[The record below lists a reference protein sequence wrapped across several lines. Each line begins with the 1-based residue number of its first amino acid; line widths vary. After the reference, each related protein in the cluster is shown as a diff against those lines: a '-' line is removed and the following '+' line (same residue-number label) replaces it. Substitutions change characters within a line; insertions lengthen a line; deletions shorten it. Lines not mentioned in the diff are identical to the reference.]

1 LKKVFPG
8 LDDAFLA
15 VVRDHTAGDPMR
27 PGVLWTNLSL
37 RRIRAALIPKGYRI
51 GTKSVAK
58 LLRRHR
64 LGRRKARKTLSSG
77 KRHPQ
82 RDQQFLKI
90 ARLRAEYEASPN
102 PVVSVDT
109 KKKEFVGRLFREG
122 RLWTQAPAQVLDHD
136 FPDSA
141 DGVAYPHGIY
151 DLKRNA
157 GHINLGTSRDTSRF
171 ACDSLGRWRIGQGRA
186 AYPQA
191 ASILVLCDGGGSN
204 SSRRY
209 VFKHHLE
216 LLADRLGIEIRVA
229 HYPPGCSKYDPI
241 EHRFFP
247 HVTRACQGVVFTSLE
262 LMREKMGEARTEKGL
277 RATVEILPGDYPTG
291 DKAPPGYKKT
301 MRIVFDEELPAWN
314 YRAMPAKPGS

>member
-1 LKKVFPG
+1 MK
-8 LDDAFLA
+8 
-15 VVRDHTAGDPMR
+15 

-37 RRIRAALIPKGYRI
+37 RRIRAALIPKGYQV
-51 GTKSVAK
+51 GTKSVAN
-58 LLRRHR
+58 LLRRHH
-64 LGRRKARKTLSSG
+64 LGQRKAQKTLCSA

-82 RDQQFLKI
+82 RNQQFLKI
-90 ARLRAEYEASPN
+90 ARLRAEYESSAN
-102 PVVSVDT
+102 PIISVDT

-122 RLWTQAPAQVLDHD
+122 RLWTQAPVQVLDHD

-151 DLKRNA
+151 DLKRNL
-157 GHINLGTSRDTSRF
+157 GHIHVGTSRDTSRF
-171 ACDSLGRWRIGQGRA
+171 ACDSLALWWERHGKA

-191 ASILVLCDGGGSN
+191 TSILVLCDGGGSN

-209 VFKHHLE
+209 VFKHQLE

-247 HVTRACQGVVFTSLE
+247 HVTRACQGMVFVSVE
-262 LMREKMGEARTEKGL
+262 AMRDKMGEARTEKGL
-277 RATVEILPGDYPTG
+277 RTTAEILAGDYPTG
-291 DKAPPGYKKT
+291 EKAPPEYKKS
-301 MRIVFDEELPAWN
+301 MGIVFDEELPAWN
-314 YRAMPAKPGS
+314 YRAVPSKPGS